1 MKKIRLGEAL
11 SIFANIGVIGGI
23 LLLVYELRQNND
35 LMAAEAR
42 FNRLSMAVD
51 SWRYNAGNADL
62 AELRAKARNREVL
75 SDAER
80 WRVDGSIMAIF
91 VMLEWTFRELPGD
104 SSEMSQVRQV
114 QQYNFSNDVSY
125 SEIWED
131 RKNSFDPEFVQW
143 MQENVIDVVN
153 ER

>member
-1 MKKIRLGEAL
+1 MKKIRLGETLAIL
-11 SIFANIGVIGGI
+11 ANVGVIGGI

-42 FNRLSMAVD
+42 FNRLTMAVD
-51 SWRYNAGNADL
+51 SWRFNAGNGDL
-62 AELRAKARNREVL
+62 AELRAKARNGEAL

-91 VMLEWTFRELPGD
+91 VMLDWTFRELQGD

-114 QQYNFSNDVSY
+114 QQYNFANDVSY

-131 RKNSFDPEFVQW
+131 RKTSFDPEFVQW
-143 MQENVIDVVN
+143 MQENVIDVVS